1 MKKLAVLGLVLA
13 FTAGCVT
20 DSAQKQGTTYGSAG
34 RVKGVETT
42 GADTGA
48 QKQGTAYG
56 AAGGAAAGAVIGQII
71 GRNTKSTLLGAVIGA
86 LIGGLIGNQYG
97 KNVDETI
104 AEYNQKE
111 RTLDERINYVAAL
124 NQSLKDYNSDLEQK
138 IAALTNDY
146 NREKIQAA
154 NLDEEYNMADNT
166 LKKVN
171 TEVAKLKKGTGTKKQ
186 KKTQEIAELDRKIKE
201 LEQSK
206 AELEENMKE
215 IALIKRGRL

>member
-1 MKKLAVLGLVLA
+1 MFVLIQAADLNLNIYLPKGAVMKKLVCLVLLLA
-13 FTAGCVT
+13 FMAGCVT
-20 DSAQKQGTTYGSAG
+20 DS
-34 RVKGVETT
+34 
-42 GADTGA
+42 A

-56 AAGGAAAGAVIGQII
+56 AAGGAALGALLGQVV
-71 GRNTKSTLLGAVIGA
+71 GRDTKSTLLGAAIGA
-86 LIGGLIGNQYG
+86 AIGGLAGNQYG
-97 KNVDETI
+97 KNVDDTI

-111 RTLDERINYVAAL
+111 KTLDERINYAAAL
-124 NQSLKDYNSDLEQK
+124 NQSLKDYNSVLEQK

-154 NLDEEYNMADNT
+154 NLDGEHKMADNT

-171 TEVAKLKKGTGTKKQ
+171 TEVANLKKSTKKQ
-186 KKTQEIAELDRKIKE
+186 KKTQEVAELDRKIKE